1 MHQHMRRFVRSA
13 VGLRRFMTLLLGD
26 CWTGVMCARAR
37 LPAVSLLTFR
47 VFRLF
52 RPRRLIRRFAF
63 IVIRVFRLFRHLLV
77 KAEPEP
83 NGT

>member
-1 MHQHMRRFVRSA
+1 
-13 VGLRRFMTLLLGD
+13 
-26 CWTGVMCARAR
+26 MCARAR

-63 IVIRVFRLFRHLLV
+63 IVIRVFRLFRLFCLFRHLLV
-77 KAEPEP
+77 KAGGFGQSERLTKCAADLP
-83 NGT
+83 NCTSLTLTLT